1 MPKAIPPS
9 TNQVNRQLR
18 TAIRAGERKGAT
30 IPQMA
35 TAILALDVTASA
47 LPSSEAT
54 RRVPAAIAPAVLTR
68 NPDFATMTAQDRECV
83 TARGYVGPIEL
94 TALITRLE
102 RPSTAEIVSEI
113 DGVTMMK
120 LYDKPPP
127 ASAENLATAAR
138 LRKLHK
144 VALKH
149 NNALLAP
156 QRARE
161 RRLNAINDRATKIE
175 IRLSR
180 AIGKSAADLVAK
192 AALYRSDPERF
203 ESGLRGQLSISE
215 SLARDVVSL
224 LGWAVRS

>member
-1 MPKAIPPS
+1 MPKATLLTQTELTDNCARPFARAS
-9 TNQVNRQLR
+9 ARVRQSRKWLR
-18 TAIRAGERKGAT
+18 
-30 IPQMA
+30 
-35 TAILALDVTASA
+35 AILALDATANA

-54 RRVPAAIAPAVLTR
+54 RRVPAAIAPAALAR

-113 DGVTMMK
+113 DGVRMMK
-120 LYDKPPP
+120 IYDKPPP

-180 AIGKSAADLVAK
+180 ASRQERGRSCRQGG
-192 AALYRSDPERF
+192 ALPERPRTF
-203 ESGLRGQLSISE
+203 
-215 SLARDVVSL
+215 
-224 LGWAVRS
+224 